1 MKRKLWFVLALLVI
15 TATVLSACGGNSAGN
30 IKPPAP
36 AATSNTANNN
46 TANNNTANNNNAGSS
61 SAGNSSANGPIVL
74 NGAGATFPLPV
85 YTEWIQMYKSVA
97 PNVTINY
104 QGIGSGGGQKAIFD
118 GTVDFAGSDSLLSE
132 EQYKKMPDLQMLP
145 MLAGAVVPIF
155 NIPNVDSLVLDGPTL
170 AAIYLGKITKWNDP
184 AIAKL
189 NPNVSLPDEAITVAH
204 RSDGSGTTE
213 IFTSYLGAVSQ
224 EWKDKVGIGKAV
236 EWPVDNM
243 GQGVG
248 GKGNPGVAQAV
259 QSTPYSIGYV
269 ELAYAKSNHIPAA
282 KLVNAAG
289 NVVEANAET
298 MQDAM
303 AAFADAFDERLTAK
317 IVNAPGKKSWPI
329 MGYTY
334 LIIHMK
340 DNKDCAKTKALLNF
354 IKWAIT
360 SPEAAKKAAELGY
373 AALPQAVQQKVLAK
387 LQQVECNGQKVMP

>member
-1 MKRKLWFVLALLVI
+1 MISRRVMGLLVVVLI
-15 TATVLSACGGNSAGN
+15 LSVVLSACGGAQKTSTGVSA
-30 IKPPAP
+30 KP
-36 AATSNTANNN
+36 
-46 TANNNTANNNNAGSS
+46 SS
-61 SAGNSSANGPIVL
+61 GVVTL

-85 YTEWIQMYKSVA
+85 YTEWIQMYKAVH

-104 QGIGSGGGQKAIFD
+104 QGIGSGGGQKAMLD

-132 EQYKKMPDLQMLP
+132 RQYQKMPDLQMLP

-155 NIPNVDSLVLDGPTL
+155 NIPGVTKLVLDGPAL
-170 AAIYLGKITKWNDP
+170 AAIYLGKINKWNDP

-189 NPNVSLPDEAITVAH
+189 NPGANLPDKTIIVAH

-213 IFTSYLGAVSQ
+213 IFTSYLGAVSP
-224 EWKDKVGIGKAV
+224 EWKQNVGIGKAV
-236 EWPVDNM
+236 EWPVDKT

-259 QSTPYSIGYV
+259 QSTPYSVGYV
-269 ELAYAKSNHIPAA
+269 ELAYARANKIAFA
-282 KLVNAAG
+282 DLVNAAG
-289 NVVEANAET
+289 NRVTASAET

-303 AAFADAFDERLTAK
+303 VAFANAFGKRLTAE

-340 DNKDCAKTKALLNF
+340 ENKDCAKTKALLEY
-354 IKWAIT
+354 IKWSVT
-360 SPEAAKKAAELGY
+360 SPEAAKKAADLGY

-387 LQQVECNGQKVMP
+387 LQQVECNGKRISE